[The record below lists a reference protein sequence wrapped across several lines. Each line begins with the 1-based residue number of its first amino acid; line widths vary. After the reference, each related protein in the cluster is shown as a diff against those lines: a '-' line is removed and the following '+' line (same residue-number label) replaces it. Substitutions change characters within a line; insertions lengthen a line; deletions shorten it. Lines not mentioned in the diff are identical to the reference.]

1 MSPKNTYSS
10 LRPIIVHLDMLEVA
24 RILERSVVPVQLA
37 HPLVQV
43 RVPVAD
49 RAQVALEMRE
59 VDRVEADLRQKHA
72 FRPEKRKE
80 QVRLTIVTKRRTSA
94 SVKRSPMR

>member
-1 MSPKNTYSS
+1 
-10 LRPIIVHLDMLEVA
+10 MLEVA
-24 RILERSVVPVQLA
+24 RVFERSIVPVQLA

-49 RAQVALEMRE
+49 RAQVALEVRE
-59 VDRVEADLRQKHA
+59 VDGVEANLGRMHA
-72 FRPEKRKE
+72 FRPEEGEE

-94 SVKRSPMR
+94 SVRRSPMR

>member
-1 MSPKNTYSS
+1 MSLKDTYSS

-24 RILERSVVPVQLA
+24 RVLECSVVPVQLA

-59 VDRVEADLRQKHA
+59 VDGIEANLRERHRV
-72 FRPEKRKE
+72 
-80 QVRLTIVTKRRTSA
+80 
-94 SVKRSPMR
+94 

>member
-24 RILERSVVPVQLA
+24 RVLERSVVPVQLA

-49 RAQVALEMRE
+49 RAQVAFEMRE
-59 VDRVEADLRQKHA
+59 VDGVEANLRRKRA
-72 FRPEKRKE
+72 FKSE
-80 QVRLTIVTKRRTSA
+80 
-94 SVKRSPMR
+94 